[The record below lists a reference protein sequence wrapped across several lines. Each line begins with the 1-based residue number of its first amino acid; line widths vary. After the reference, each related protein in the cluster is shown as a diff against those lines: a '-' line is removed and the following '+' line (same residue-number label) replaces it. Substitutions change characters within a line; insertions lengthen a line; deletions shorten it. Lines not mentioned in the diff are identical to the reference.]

1 MRLLLLGL
9 AVPLAS
15 AELSKIDSEAF
26 DRYAAQIEA
35 TLGERAKGS
44 PYLWIGDDPSHSG
57 MLKGGGV
64 VITSSAKPNP
74 KATGHSLI
82 HDWAGAVFIPK
93 AKIDAV
99 LAVLQDFNR
108 HKAIYPGEVVDSK
121 LLSKDGTEYQSYLRL
136 KKKKVL
142 TVILN
147 TEYRTKFYRPSEKRA
162 YSIVHS
168 TKIAE
173 VKNAGEPDERELPQ
187 GTGYGFLWRL
197 NSYWLLE
204 ERDGGVFAECRA
216 VSLTRDVPAIV
227 NWAVAPMVR
236 SLPKESLEFTLENTR
251 RAVNGGQA
259 VEAAR

>member
-9 AVPLAS
+9 AIPLAS
-15 AELSKIDSEAF
+15 AELSKTDSDSF

-44 PYLWIGDDPSHSG
+44 PYLWIGDDPSQ
-57 MLKGGGV
+57 GGQLRRGGLV
-64 VITSSAKPNP
+64 VTSSAKPNP
-74 KATGHSLI
+74 KETGHSLI
-82 HDWAGAVFIPK
+82 HDWTGAVFIPK

-108 HKAIYPGEVVDSK
+108 HKTIYPGEVLDSK
-121 LLSKDGTEYQSYLRL
+121 LISRNGTEFQSYLRL
-136 KKKKVL
+136 RKKKVL

-147 TEYRTKFYRPSEKRA
+147 TEYRTKFFRPAEKRA

-173 VKNAGEPDERELPQ
+173 VKNAGEADERELAP

-204 ERDGGVFAECRA
+204 ERDGGVYAECRA

-227 NWAVAPMVR
+227 NWAVAPMIR